1 MSRIYY
7 AMNIDTMNHMNDKTR
22 GQYIIKIGE
31 TGNIIRR
38 ARELNRENDVLLKS
52 WEVFDSVEYR
62 RAVENIAHLLLVNN
76 YYVERKGNDHYIV
89 KNKAEVKRIEKD
101 IDNIIKKA
109 IALTDAVDIV
119 SIWRQGKGAAKKPL
133 PHMKKNSIILT
144 DKKEVKKNEEN
155 Y

>member
-7 AMNIDTMNHMNDKTR
+7 AMSIETMNHMNDKTR

-38 ARELNRENDVLLKS
+38 ARELNREGDILLKS

-62 RAVENIAHLLLVNN
+62 RTVENIAHLLLVNN

-89 KNKAEVKRIEKD
+89 KNKTEVKRIEKD

-109 IALTDAVDIV
+109 ITLTDTVDII
-119 SIWRQGKGAAKKPL
+119 SMW
-133 PHMKKNSIILT
+133 
-144 DKKEVKKNEEN
+144 
-155 Y
+155 

>member
-7 AMNIDTMNHMNDKTR
+7 AMSIDTMNHMNDKTR

-62 RAVENIAHLLLVNN
+62 RTVENIAHLLLANN
-76 YYVERKGNDHYIV
+76 YYVERKGNDHYVV

-109 IALTDAVDIV
+109 IALTDTVDIV
-119 SIWRQGKGAAKKPL
+119 S
-133 PHMKKNSIILT
+133 M
-144 DKKEVKKNEEN
+144 
-155 Y
+155 